1 MLSQRQKDELN
12 RAIVDYLHTNNYKD
26 TLNTFV
32 KEATIDITADDMSQ
46 QQQVLKASGTLEKKW
61 TAVVRLQKKIADLE
75 AQLEKKDQEIQS
87 LNLPTNL
94 ARFTSGSG
102 GGVNKS
108 PSEWLPRPPEKYT
121 LTGHRATITRCIFH
135 PIYSVIVSCS
145 EDTTIKLWDYD
156 GGNYERTLKGHTD
169 VVQDLA
175 FDAYG
180 KLLASCSADMSIRI
194 WDFVDTYNC
203 IKTLQVPN
211 TTLDHSHNDEKHKKP
226 AWPFCAELIPV
237 LPPF

>member
-12 RAIVDYLHTNNYKD
+12 KAIVDYLHTNNYKD
-26 TLNTFV
+26 TLSAFV
-32 KEATIDITADDMSQ
+32 KETNIEFNDDLSQ
-46 QQQVLKASGTLEKKW
+46 QMLKNAGALEKKW

-94 ARFTSGSG
+94 ARFTSGAN
-102 GGVNKS
+102 NKS
-108 PSEWLPRPPEKYT
+108 PNEWLPRPPEKYS

-175 FDAYG
+175 FDTYG
-180 KLLASCSADMSIRI
+180 KLLASCSADMSIRL

-203 IKTLQVPN
+203 IKTLQVCARWM
-211 TTLDHSHNDEKHKKP
+211 LDILLTSGFDG
-226 AWPFCAELIPV
+226 L
-237 LPPF
+237 